1 MGYSK
6 SVGFFFETPTWVVA
20 SFFIVVPSVLISLAI
35 LWLFR
40 KYVSHT
46 VLQKNH
52 DVAGFTLSIV
62 GVLYS
67 VILGFTVINA
77 QSRYNEV
84 LQTIHAEALSVADLY
99 RDASFFPP
107 ANRDEIRSSLRG
119 YVDAVIHEEWGQPV
133 REKNLFKSQGTLDA
147 LWKSYYNIDV
157 PNEKTSVFFSISID
171 KLNALMEARLSRLF
185 NSWEHLGT
193 MMWVLLLTGGLITV
207 GFMFFFGLENLRNQ
221 MIMTA
226 LLVSYISF
234 MLYLVYTLDHVFEGP
249 ERIKPIALEEVR
261 SLFNNWDQTVK

>member
-1 MGYSK
+1 MTLFHDPPS
-6 SVGFFFETPTWVVA
+6 WIVA
-20 SFFIVVPSVLISLAI
+20 SLFVVIPSVLICLAI

-40 KYVSHT
+40 KCVHHK

-84 LQTIHAEALSVADLY
+84 QQTIHAEALAVADLY
-99 RDASFFPP
+99 RDAAFFPP
-107 ANRDEIRSSLRG
+107 PNREEVRASLRS
-119 YVDAVIHEEWGQPV
+119 YVDSVIHEEWGQSA
-133 REKNLFKSQGTLDA
+133 RGQNLFKTQKTLDA
-147 LWKSYYNIDV
+147 LWKSYYSIDV
-157 PNEKTSVFFSISID
+157 PNDKTAVFYSISIN

-193 MMWVLLLTGGLITV
+193 MMWILLLIGGLITI

-226 LLVSYISF
+226 LLVSYVSF

-249 ERIKPIALEEVR
+249 ERIKPVALEQVY
-261 SLFNNWDQTVK
+261 SLFDEWDQSNDYAF